1 MTYSR
6 NIERLRSRS
15 RQNTSDQ
22 IQDNTWAANNEAAL
36 AASEAKSV
44 ANSLSSFSKSLHDWK
59 IKDIGEKQEQG
70 KLDARKQK
78 REDAL
83 RLIELQGQVTELEK
97 QTQLTKEQDTQYQY
111 LKQEMLKVSGTNVY
125 PEAERIAHLS
135 PWAQVGYAQEKLRSF
150 NETFDDK
157 LAHEMA
163 NSEKAIQIGGMSFTP
178 KQMRE
183 NNIQALPFKQAS
195 IEILSEDI
203 REAAGVNNFSPELL
217 KMAKTEEAVQKSKD
231 SQLGKIRDRYN
242 IDSSMQT
249 RGRALT
255 EWSNSDKTGD
265 DLHRLI
271 LINSNTVDKNG
282 SLLGN
287 AGGLTTTFDAIAKE
301 GIALGKPELADH
313 YAAMPLPPQLARKL
327 GVKQGTTFGQQ
338 WPGRFAALKKDI
350 RAGYTKATKAE
361 LDYQQAAGDGLEAEF
376 IAAARKG
383 DLTTQQVNDYKR
395 QFGELGLTVPSG
407 VTKYETAS
415 MRDERED
422 KQTIKALMASQ
433 KGHITNDQLDTFHPL
448 AALEFREK
456 ADKFEKAAIK
466 DHDSEVKIKAS
477 LDRAFTNMGIKA
489 NEKSPAYV
497 EALSNAKA
505 DYATKYWR
513 YVNMGYSSAEASH
526 YALHANQVVNKET
539 REVIPDSMGVI
550 FEIKHNQESSKYVVT
565 GQSIEKLIKPGTLRV
580 ARIASGKREI
590 RDDPSIIHTDVIGGA
605 YGQRQL
611 DSIKANLDKYGG
623 ERGIW
628 KNKGAR
634 QYYEGLARGRDG
646 NWMGLVDAQLKATGH
661 PGLWPNERPPEQ
673 DLYKG
678 RNVNG
683 EKVEDPNGLLP
694 IAKSIERASKYPNY
708 LSYQYVTNLA
718 KDARDY
724 QTSSY
729 SWWENQNM
737 LSPWLRYN

>member
-22 IQDNTWAANNEAAL
+22 IQDNIWAANNEAAL

-157 LAHEMA
+157 LAYEMA

-195 IEILSEDI
+195 IEVLSEDI

-255 EWSNSDKTGD
+255 EWSNSDKTAD

-395 QFGELGLTVPSG
+395 QFGALGLPVPSG

-466 DHDSEVKIKAS
+466 DHDSEAKIKAS

-497 EALSNAKA
+497 EALSNAKT

-729 SWWENQNM
+729 SWWEKQNM
-737 LSPWLRYN
+737 LSPWLRDN

>member
-1 MTYSR
+1 M
-6 NIERLRSRS
+6 
-15 RQNTSDQ
+15 
-22 IQDNTWAANNEAAL
+22 QDNTWAANNQATL
-36 AASEAKSV
+36 AENEAKSV

-59 IKDIGEKQEQG
+59 IKDIGEKQRQG
-70 KLDARKQK
+70 KLEARKQK

-125 PEAERIAHLS
+125 PEADRIAHLS

-163 NSEKAIQIGGMSFTP
+163 NSEKAIKIGGMSLTP
-178 KQMRE
+178 KQMSE
-183 NNIQALPFKQAS
+183 NNIQALPFKQAA
-195 IEILSEDI
+195 IEVISEDI

-217 KMAKTEEAVQKSKD
+217 KMSKTEESVQKSKD
-231 SQLGKIRDRYN
+231 NQLSKIRTRYN
-242 IDSSMQT
+242 IDASMQT

-255 EWSNSDKTGD
+255 EWNNSDKTPE

-271 LINSNTVDKNG
+271 LINSNTVDKSGN
-282 SLLGN
+282 LLGN
-287 AGGLTTTFDAIAKE
+287 AGGLTTTFDILSKE
-301 GIALGKPELADH
+301 GIATGNTELADR

-338 WPGRFAALKKDI
+338 WPGRFKALKTDI
-350 RAGYTKATKAE
+350 RTGYTKATKAE
-361 LDYQQAAGDGLEAEF
+361 LDYQKAAGDGLEAEF
-376 IAAARKG
+376 ITAARNG
-383 DLTTQQVNDYKR
+383 DLTTQQVNEYKR
-395 QFGELGLTVPSG
+395 KFGKLGLPVPSG

-433 KGHITNDQLDTFHPL
+433 RGTITHDQLDTFHPQ

-466 DHDSEVKIKAS
+466 DHDSEAKIKAS

-497 EALSNAKA
+497 EAMSNAKA
-505 DYATKYWR
+505 DYAAKYWK
-513 YVNMGYSSAEASH
+513 YVGMGYSSAEASH
-526 YALHANQVVNKET
+526 YALHADKVIDKDT
-539 REVIPDSMGVI
+539 GEVIPDSMGVI
-550 FEIKHNQESSKYVVT
+550 AEIKANQEGSKYVVT
-565 GQSIEKLIKPGTLRV
+565 GQAIEKQIKPGHLRV

-590 RDDPSIIHTDVIGGA
+590 RDNEDIIYTGTIGGD
-605 YGQRQL
+605 YGRRQL
-611 DSIKANLDKYGG
+611 DSIKANLDKYGT

-646 NWMGLVDAQLKATGH
+646 NWMGLVDAQLKAIGH

-673 DLYKG
+673 DLYQGK
-678 RNVNG
+678 NMNG
-683 EKVEDPNGLLP
+683 EKVEDPDGLLP
-694 IAKSIERASKYPNY
+694 VAKQIERASKYPNY
-708 LSYQYVTNLA
+708 LSYQYAINLS

-724 QTSSY
+724 NTSPY

-737 LSPWLRYN
+737 LSPWLRNN